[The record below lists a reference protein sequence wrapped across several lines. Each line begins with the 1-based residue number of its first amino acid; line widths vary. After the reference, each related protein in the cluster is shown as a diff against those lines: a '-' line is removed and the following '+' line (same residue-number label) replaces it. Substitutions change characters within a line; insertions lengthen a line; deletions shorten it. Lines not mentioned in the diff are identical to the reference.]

1 MKTQDAKKSRRPPT
15 MIAKHGPIHLYRIY
29 PGWRVRTTTAEVDHM
44 RWSLAFKH
52 FLRAFEEYEGR
63 KIGSRY
69 DAYIS
74 PRNGKRIS

>member
-1 MKTQDAKKSRRPPT
+1 
-15 MIAKHGPIHLYRIY
+15 
-29 PGWRVRTTTAEVDHM
+29 M